1 MGDMIMAFD
10 FGMGKIGVAI
20 GQKIT
25 GSATPLK
32 ILKARDGVPNW
43 QDIESLIKEW
53 QPALLVVGLPLNMD
67 GTPSEMSRLAEKF
80 SRKLAGRYNLPAE
93 TMDERLT
100 SFEAAEFAEADEP
113 VDAIAAKLI
122 LESWL
127 KSQS

>member
-1 MGDMIMAFD
+1 MAGVSMAFD
-10 FGMGKIGVAI
+10 FGMGKIGVAV
-20 GQKIT
+20 GQQIT

-32 ILKARDGVPNW
+32 ILKAKDGVPNW
-43 QDIESLIKEW
+43 QEIEVLIKEW
-53 QPALLVVGLPLNMD
+53 QPATLVVGLPLNMD

-80 SRKLAGRYNLPAE
+80 SRKLHGRYNLPIA

-100 SFEAAEFAEADEP
+100 SFEAAEYAEGDEP

-127 KSQS
+127 KSQH